1 MRECI
6 EPISK
11 AKTECFL
18 YRSDCVSRSS
28 WRTVPQLHTQQHPDK
43 CPGDEAAKA
52 RFQALSV
59 IHSVLS
65 DAERRALYD
74 ESGELQEED
83 AEFNQANF
91 DMW

>member
-1 MRECI
+1 MKHEHNVFL
-6 EPISK
+6 ESK
-11 AKTECFL
+11 
-18 YRSDCVSRSS
+18 SS
-28 WRTVPQLHTQQHPDK
+28 CLTSSLFTLALHLHTQQHPDK